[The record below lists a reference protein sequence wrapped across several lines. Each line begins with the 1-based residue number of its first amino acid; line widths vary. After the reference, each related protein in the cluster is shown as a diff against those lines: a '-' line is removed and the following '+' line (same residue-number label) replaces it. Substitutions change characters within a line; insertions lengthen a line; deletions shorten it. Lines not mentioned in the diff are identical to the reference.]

1 MPSSRCSWRCASVI
15 ITGSGE
21 SVVRGGGKTDA
32 KNEISGKVGETGT
45 AAVQAEGEE
54 SAGTLESDDGDGNHL
69 HGEIGVS
76 CEQSEGVRDLVM
88 VM

>member
-1 MPSSRCSWRCASVI
+1 MPDSTVSWRCACEV
-15 ITGSGE
+15 TGSREG
-21 SVVRGGGKTDA
+21 VVRGGGKADA

-45 AAVQAEGEE
+45 AAVQAEREE